1 MTLKTHFIYDRPVRG
16 DEFVNREREVRGI
29 FNDLYLGVSTVISG
43 EPRIGKTS
51 LLLQV
56 ANETIQ
62 RDYLGDDVNQFV
74 FIFINLNSVD
84 REDYTP
90 SMFWQ
95 EVLSKLGTSGGN
107 IGDLVE
113 EAATT
118 TYSRRSLNR
127 LFEYLGQ
134 QGRRLVLLLDEFEWL
149 LIHPNFQDAMF
160 FGCLR
165 SLAAY
170 TGGLV
175 IVLASRLS
183 VTEMNRIGSRLL
195 GINSALFG
203 YVSERYLGPFD
214 EEAVGLLLERISPSS
229 RQFIR
234 RVAGRHPFLLQAMSA
249 ILLSTT
255 GNDHLRASERFYKQ
269 FAFHFKSLWYSLDQR
284 MRLAALALS
293 LLELSRWTN
302 SKLNVEELLRGAIFG
317 WQLDELAARG
327 LAEQVGTGGNS
338 RDVWHPKQWRVG
350 TQAFAWWVRDVLIPA
365 SRQEAPLTIDEPYQY
380 RLLLTQAESDWL
392 ASIVPNTPEWTGRGA
407 ESRALFEALLGGTAK
422 QDEDRFV
429 VTTSGSASNSFSRYY
444 LVPHERIPS

>member
-1 MTLKTHFIYDRPVRG
+1 MTIKTPFIYDRPVRG

-43 EPRIGKTS
+43 EPRIGKSS

-56 ANETIQ
+56 ANETVQ
-62 RDYLGDDVNQFV
+62 RDYLGDDVNKFV
-74 FIFINLNSVD
+74 FVFINLNLVD
-84 REDYTP
+84 REDYTA

-95 EVLSKLGTSGGN
+95 EALSKLGTSQTD
-107 IGDLVE
+107 IRELVE
-113 EAATT
+113 QAATAD
-118 TYSRRSLNR
+118 YSRRSLNQ
-127 LFEYLGQ
+127 LFEHLRQ

-149 LIHPNFQDAMF
+149 LIHPNFQDAIF
-160 FGCLR
+160 FGRLR

-175 IVLASRLS
+175 IVLASRLG

-203 YVSERYLGPFD
+203 YVSERYLDPFD
-214 EEAVGLLLERISPSS
+214 EEAVDLLLERMSPSS

-255 GNDHLRASERFYKQ
+255 GNDHLRAAERFYKQ
-269 FAFHFKSLWYSLDQR
+269 FAFHFKSLWYSLDHR
-284 MRLAALALS
+284 ARLAALVLS

-302 SKLNVEELLRGAIFG
+302 SKLNVEELYRVTIFG

-327 LAEQVGTGGNS
+327 LAEQVGTGKSEGS
-338 RDVWHPKQWRVG
+338 VPFASLPHLYVWRGKLWRVV
-350 TQAFAWWVRDVLIPA
+350 TPTFAWWVRDVLIPA
-365 SRQEAPLTIDEPYQY
+365 SRQEAPLTIDDPYQY
-380 RLLLTQAESDWL
+380 RLLLTQAQSDWL
-392 ASIVPNTPEWTGRGA
+392 VSVVPNTPEWTGRGA
-407 ESRALFEALLGGTAK
+407 EGRALFEALLKG
-422 QDEDRFV
+422 EDR
-429 VTTSGSASNSFSRYY
+429 
-444 LVPHERIPS
+444 